1 MLLKGYVLAVVY
13 QGQLQDIISR
23 IERVERRPR
32 KAARTGGA
40 AKKEEP
46 SQTSIGYVTGEVVDL
61 TMSD

>member
-1 MLLKGYVLAVVY
+1 MY

-23 IERVERRPR
+23 IESVERRPR

-46 SQTSIGYVTGEVVDL
+46 SQAGIGYVTGEVVDL